1 GGGRGG
7 GAAGTAIVAQV
18 GYVRVVDHRLGVDV
32 VNRGRAE
39 IVDGAVIAEDA
50 VLPVTALI
58 ADAHIAEAVI
68 DAAVKPDMRPPIASM
83 PDIRAAAPA
92 PVARRPEHADD
103 GRLHPGARHP
113 IIALVAPGP
122 ITGGPDVTRTGDRR
136 MIVDRQWR
144 WGYPHANADG
154 DLCIRGGR
162 QRHRR
167 RRDQQRNGRAE

>member
-50 VLPVTALI
+50 VLPVAALI
-58 ADAHIAEAVI
+58 ADAHITEAVI

-83 PDIRAAAPA
+83 PDIRATAPA
-92 PVARRPEHADD
+92 PVPRRPEHADD

-113 IIALVAPGP
+113 LPPLSAPAPSARTGRGP
-122 ITGGPDVTRTGDRR
+122 IPRR
-136 MIVDRQWR
+136 
-144 WGYPHANADG
+144 PEAS
-154 DLCIRGGR
+154 RGGAR
-162 QRHRR
+162 WVGTGPRR
-167 RRDQQRNGRAE
+167 RRGAARSPGDGSLRTPEGRKGK